1 SKVWEDFSLVKRK
14 SDNKMFDNIAACNH
28 CLIVVS
34 HIDANT
40 SSMIRHECKHESSK
54 PMKLTQFPGVLQ
66 PVSLPE
72 EHRRT
77 LVDGCVKLS
86 AAIPGIGFATHRSEA
101 MLEFIQMI
109 IDVTTK
115 VGRPWDAAKSIPSD
129 TTISRKCK
137 EVAAERRELVKNKI
151 KAQRP
156 PYQVHFDAWLNPY
169 QNRHLLGI
177 TVNLHNGDHSRPALL
192 ALQELPS
199 ETAADVLATTNDVLS
214 KYELDGKSILFSTD
228 SASNNIAALNE
239 GDLASTPCFAHL
251 IQLAIKCGTCPKQE

>member
-1 SKVWEDFSLVKRK
+1 
-14 SDNKMFDNIAACNH
+14 
-28 CLIVVS
+28 
-34 HIDANT
+34 
-40 SSMIRHECKHESSK
+40 
-54 PMKLTQFPGVLQ
+54 
-66 PVSLPE
+66 
-72 EHRRT
+72 
-77 LVDGCVKLS
+77 
-86 AAIPGIGFATHRSEA
+86 
-101 MLEFIQMI
+101 
-109 IDVTTK
+109 
-115 VGRPWDAAKSIPSD
+115 SIPSD

-251 IQLAIKCGTCPKQE
+251 IQLAIKCGTCPKQEESTRKLHHLFPDEMLAARKVEKDNSAAALVAATARMVLYIKKSRLNSKIKDKGYNKLKP

>member
-1 SKVWEDFSLVKRK
+1 MSASSSSGAFIDGGTENLISGDEADAVIHPLIPPTTRAAAQSSRTPAATCKTSAKKRAPSTVHSTSRKIRKLSSSAFATVKKGDGGPQMGQALDLVAYSLAGPKPNSKSKVWEDFSLVKRK
-14 SDNKMFDNIAACNH
+14 SDNKIFDNIAACNH

-137 EVAAERRELVKNKI
+137 EVAA
-151 KAQRP
+151 
-156 PYQVHFDAWLNPY
+156 
-169 QNRHLLGI
+169 
-177 TVNLHNGDHSRPALL
+177 
-192 ALQELPS
+192 
-199 ETAADVLATTNDVLS
+199 
-214 KYELDGKSILFSTD
+214 
-228 SASNNIAALNE
+228 
-239 GDLASTPCFAHL
+239 
-251 IQLAIKCGTCPKQE
+251 